1 MLLFSISMKGKG
13 GDLMIDSE
21 HSPMPLEGIKVVEYG
36 VFHAGP
42 GASSILGDLGADV
55 VKIESGLGDPERNWT
70 RLGRI
75 DMSLPNGENI
85 FFHIS
90 NRNKKGIYLDIEKK
104 KGREIFHR
112 LIKEADVFVT
122 NLRKSTKTKLGIDYE
137 SLRPVNPQ
145 IIHAN
150 VSGYGPEGPMKDLG
164 AYDPLGQAR
173 SGLMYVSGAPDPV
186 LLHGGVMD
194 QATAIAASHAILT
207 ALLVRERSGIGQEVH
222 VSLYGTGLWLMYPNI
237 MLSSVMSLGPKDIS
251 PNRYDHS
258 PVRNLFRCKDEKWI
272 MVTHHPEEKYWPLFC
287 KATGQSALLADPRFK
302 DNSGRKVHSAELV
315 AIFDKVFATKTQDE
329 WVEILLKEKLMVC
342 AVLNINEIQ
351 DDPQARASGY
361 VVDFKDRV
369 FGDVT
374 IPGYPIHFSANRAG
388 TRSFAMTL
396 GEHTDLVMRQIGYT
410 DPEIEELKKEG
421 VIK

>member
-1 MLLFSISMKGKG
+1 
-13 GDLMIDSE
+13 MIDTMYNAKDR
-21 HSPMPLEGIKVVEYG
+21 PMPLEGIKIVEYG

-55 VKIESGLGDPERNWT
+55 VKIESGSGDPERYWS

-75 DMSLPNGENI
+75 DMSLPNGENM
-85 FFHIS
+85 FFQIS
-90 NRNKKGIYLDIEKK
+90 NRNKKGISLDIEKE

-112 LIKEADVFVT
+112 LVKEADVFLT
-122 NLRKSTKTKLGIDYE
+122 NLRKSTKAKLGIDYD

-164 AYDPLGQAR
+164 AFDPLGQAR
-173 SGLMYVSGAPDPV
+173 SGLMYVTGSSEPA

-207 ALLVRERSGIGQEVH
+207 ALLVRERSGMGQEVH
-222 VSLYGTGLWLMYPNI
+222 VSLYGTGLWLMYPNM
-237 MLSSVMSLGPKDIS
+237 MLSNVLSLGPVDIS
-251 PNRYDHS
+251 ASRYDHS
-258 PVRNLFRCKDEKWI
+258 PLRNLFRCKDDKWI
-272 MVTHHPEEKYWPLFC
+272 MATHHPEEKYWPLFC
-287 KATGQSALLADPRFK
+287 KATGQTALLSDPRFT
-302 DNSGRKVHSAELV
+302 DNSRRKVHCAELV
-315 AIFDKVFATKTQDE
+315 AIFDKVFVTKTQDE

-342 AVLNINEIQ
+342 PVLNINEIR
-351 DDPQARASGY
+351 DDPQARVNNY
-361 VVDFKDRV
+361 VVDFKDRLL
-369 FGDVT
+369 GDVM

-388 TRSFAMTL
+388 TRSFAPTL

-410 DPEIEELKKEG
+410 DQEIQELKKEG
-421 VIK
+421 VIQ

>member
-1 MLLFSISMKGKG
+1 MTDTIHDIK
-13 GDLMIDSE
+13 
-21 HSPMPLEGIKVVEYG
+21 HRPMPLEGIKVVEYG

-55 VKIESGLGDPERNWT
+55 VKIESGLGDPERNWA

-75 DMSLPNGENI
+75 DMVLPSGDSI
-85 FFHIS
+85 FFQIS
-90 NRNKKGIYLDIEKK
+90 NRNKKGIYLDIEKD
-104 KGREIFHR
+104 KGREILHR
-112 LIKEADVFVT
+112 LVKEADVFLT
-122 NLRKSTKTKLGIDYE
+122 NLRKSTKTKLGIDYK

-164 AYDPLGQAR
+164 AFDPLGQAR
-173 SGLMYVSGAPDPV
+173 SGLMYVTGAPDPV

-194 QATAIAASHAILT
+194 QATAIATSHAILT
-207 ALLVRERSGIGQEVH
+207 ALLVRERLGMGQEVH

-237 MLSSVMSLGPKDIS
+237 MLSNVLSIGPKDIS

-258 PVRNLFRCKDEKWI
+258 PLRNLFRCKDEKWI

-287 KATGQSALLADPRFK
+287 KATGQTPLLADPRFK
-302 DNSGRKVHSAELV
+302 DNSGRKAHCAELV

-351 DDPQARASGY
+351 DDPQARVNGY
-361 VVDFKDRV
+361 VVDFKDRLL
-369 FGDVT
+369 GDVA

-388 TRSFAMTL
+388 TRSFAPTL
-396 GEHTDLVMRQIGYT
+396 GEHTDLVMHQIGYT
-410 DPEIEELKKEG
+410 DKEIHELKKEG